1 MTKDN
6 IRWACI
12 QPLTGGMYIGAE
24 EAIGHPAEF
33 ILSYKGLNDVKID
46 ESTGK
51 AITSGNEYNLTTYLK
66 KHNKMPAYYVFE
78 HSMFD
83 NIDLNKVK
91 TNIED
96 EDATF
101 NNIDLVVAVPV
112 CSGLSQATIAGSDT
126 KNERN
131 CNMEFIANYVLN
143 IIHPKVYIFEN
154 APGLVSEKGREVR
167 EYLENIAKCNGY
179 SISYVK
185 TDTKYH
191 HNCQKRPRTFIV
203 FQLKTSNYNNYVIST
218 SDIRFE
224 RFEEKAS
231 DYLNKIPA
239 NATQQVPFDMS
250 ELNRLL
256 VKWCNEHSGSEWREK
271 IGKVPMHYITKN
283 NLYNEFID
291 FVNNNCNDNKEHDK
305 IVKWIR
311 HVEDKVS
318 KGLNYY
324 SNAIWYYE
332 DQTPSIQFKTIQS
345 LLHHKEDRLLTVR
358 EALWLMGMPMDFEL
372 QGDKE
377 IDGPKIGQNVPVKT
391 AKYIV
396 DEAIRWLVNWDDV
409 QNERKH
415 GKDGIL
421 FDNTKKKI
429 EYEF

>member
-1 MTKDN
+1 MNKDN

-46 ESTGK
+46 ESTEK

-167 EYLENIAKCNGY
+167 
-179 SISYVK
+179 
-185 TDTKYH
+185 
-191 HNCQKRPRTFIV
+191 
-203 FQLKTSNYNNYVIST
+203 
-218 SDIRFE
+218 
-224 RFEEKAS
+224 
-231 DYLNKIPA
+231 
-239 NATQQVPFDMS
+239 
-250 ELNRLL
+250 
-256 VKWCNEHSGSEWREK
+256 
-271 IGKVPMHYITKN
+271 
-283 NLYNEFID
+283 
-291 FVNNNCNDNKEHDK
+291 
-305 IVKWIR
+305 
-311 HVEDKVS
+311 
-318 KGLNYY
+318 
-324 SNAIWYYE
+324 
-332 DQTPSIQFKTIQS
+332 
-345 LLHHKEDRLLTVR
+345 
-358 EALWLMGMPMDFEL
+358 
-372 QGDKE
+372 
-377 IDGPKIGQNVPVKT
+377 
-391 AKYIV
+391 
-396 DEAIRWLVNWDDV
+396 
-409 QNERKH
+409 
-415 GKDGIL
+415 
-421 FDNTKKKI
+421 
-429 EYEF
+429 